1 MPVNPFSI
9 NECCSDED
17 ALIWGDV
24 LAQAVTGEL
33 IGALNYDTLA
43 ELYHDPVEKA
53 EALEHAAGERAHA
66 AMFQAAGRE
75 LGIEVA
81 VNLDAQYWKRIRS
94 AFLARAEA
102 GDLIDCIVAQ
112 EVMLESFAVASYQVV
127 AAAAPG
133 KLGSTFGRIAAEED
147 EHVAHAIGTLQAERT
162 ADPAAF
168 DARVHRM
175 HRQIMTA
182 LAEMVAREDPG
193 GHCGLCQGSCVKQS
207 LPRVGLGLSDLR
219 GASLRRY
226 LQTLDEIGVPGE
238 SSLAWLAQ
246 LPV

>member
-1 MPVNPFSI
+1 MSSFSI

-17 ALIWGDV
+17 AAIWGDV

-33 IGALNYDTLA
+33 VGAMNYETLA
-43 ELYHDPVEKA
+43 ELYHDAGEKA

-66 AMFQAAGRE
+66 ALFRAAGLD

-81 VNLDAQYWKRIRS
+81 VNLEAQYWQRIRS
-94 AFLARAEA
+94 AFRARAEA
-102 GDLIDCIVAQ
+102 GDLVDCIVAQ

-133 KLGSTFGRIAAEED
+133 KLGSTFGRIAGEEA
-147 EHVAHAIGTLQAERT
+147 EHVVHAIGMLRAER
-162 ADPAAF
+162 ARDPGTF

-175 HRQIMTA
+175 HQQIMTP

-193 GHCGLCQGSCVKQS
+193 GHCGLCKGSCVKQS
-207 LPRVGLGLSDLR
+207 LPRVGLGLSEIR

-238 SSLAWLAQ
+238 SSLAWVAQ

>member
-1 MPVNPFSI
+1 MNPFSI

-17 ALIWGDV
+17 AQIWGDV

-33 IGALNYDTLA
+33 IGAMNYETLA
-43 ELYHDPVEKA
+43 ELYHDADEKA
-53 EALEHAAGERAHA
+53 EAREHAAGERAHA
-66 AMFQAAGRE
+66 AMFRAAGRE
-75 LGIEVA
+75 IGIEVA

-102 GDLIDCIVAQ
+102 GDLVDCIVAQ

-133 KLGSTFGRIAAEED
+133 KLGCHLRPDRRRRSRTRRSRDRNTAGRARARSGRLRRSSSS
-147 EHVAHAIGTLQAERT
+147 HARAGDDGSRGDGRARRPERPLRPLQGQL
-162 ADPAAF
+162 
-168 DARVHRM
+168 
-175 HRQIMTA
+175 RQA
-182 LAEMVAREDPG
+182 
-193 GHCGLCQGSCVKQS
+193 S
-207 LPRVGLGLSDLR
+207 LPRVGLGLSEVR

-226 LQTLDEIGVPGE
+226 LKTLDEIGVPGE

>member
-1 MPVNPFSI
+1 VNAFSI

-17 ALIWGDV
+17 ARIWGDV

-33 IGALNYDTLA
+33 IGAMNYETLA
-43 ELYHDPVEKA
+43 ELYQDAGEKA

-66 AMFQAAGRE
+66 AMFRAAGRDI
-75 LGIEVA
+75 GIEVA

-102 GDLIDCIVAQ
+102 GDLVDCIVAQ

-133 KLGSTFGRIAAEED
+133 KLGSTFGRIAAEEA
-147 EHVAHAIGTLQAERT
+147 EHVAHAIGMLQAER
-162 ADPAAF
+162 AGDPDAF

-175 HRQIMTA
+175 HEQVMTA
-182 LAEMVAREDPG
+182 LAEMVAREDAS

-207 LPRVGLGLSDLR
+207 LPRVGLGLSEVR

-226 LQTLDEIGVPGE
+226 LKTLDEIGVPGE

>member
-1 MPVNPFSI
+1 MNPLSMD
-9 NECCSDED
+9 ECCTDED
-17 ALIWGDV
+17 AQVWGDV

-33 IGALNYDTLA
+33 IGALNYETLA
-43 ELYHDPVEKA
+43 ELYHDAGEKA
-53 EALEHAAGERAHA
+53 EALEHAAGERGHA
-66 AMFQAAGRE
+66 AMFRAAGRD

-81 VNLDAQYWKRIRS
+81 VNLEAQYWKRIRS
-94 AFLARAEA
+94 AFLARAQA
-102 GDLIDCIVAQ
+102 GDLVDCILAQ

-133 KLGSTFGRIAAEED
+133 KLGSTFGRIAAEEA
-147 EHVAHAIGTLQAERT
+147 EHVAHAIGILQAER
-162 ADPAAF
+162 ARDPGVF
-168 DARVHRM
+168 DASVHRM
-175 HRQIMTA
+175 HDQVMTT

-193 GHCGLCQGSCVKQS
+193 GHCGLCKGNCVKAS
-207 LPRVGLGLSDLR
+207 LPRVGLRLSDVR

-238 SSLAWLAQ
+238 SSLSWLAQ

>member
-1 MPVNPFSI
+1 MNLLSI
-9 NECCSDED
+9 ED
-17 ALIWGDV
+17 AQIWGDV
-24 LAQAVTGEL
+24 LAQAITGEL

-43 ELYHDPVEKA
+43 KLYHDPAEQA
-53 EALEHAAGERAHA
+53 EAREHAAGERAHA
-66 AMFQAAGRE
+66 ALFKAAGGD

-81 VNLDAQYWKRIRS
+81 VNLEAQYWKRIRS

-102 GDLIDCIVAQ
+102 GDLVDCIVAQ

-133 KLGSTFGRIAAEED
+133 KLGSTFGRIAAEEA
-147 EHVAHAIGTLQAERT
+147 EHVAHAIGMLQAER
-162 ADPAAF
+162 AAGPAAF

-175 HRQIMTA
+175 HEQIMTP
-182 LAEMVAREDPG
+182 LAEMVAREDPA
-193 GHCGLCQGSCVKQS
+193 GHCGLCHGSCVKQS
-207 LPRVGLGLSDLR
+207 LPRVGLGLSEIR

-238 SSLAWLAQ
+238 SSLARLAQ